1 MLLLQVLI
9 VSNLL
14 PSPLSFY
21 FPLLYLVSPPW
32 SCAVA
37 FGRVVAL
44 LLLLLLLAT
53 IRCDAM
59 RCDVIWCDGDCSLS
73 FCLCFSSLASFSAHE
88 VFSPC
93 LQLSLVV
100 SRRSAR
106 SAVCF
111 IYFIMMV
118 SMRLRSS
125 LIIMHF
131 QILLLYLPQ
140 LSIVYWLITYL
151 PAFFVFEGETFS
163 SLSIFLIAASIFVF
177 VLLPTK

>member
-1 MLLLQVLI
+1 MR
-9 VSNLL
+9 
-14 PSPLSFY
+14 
-21 FPLLYLVSPPW
+21 W
-32 SCAVA
+32 
-37 FGRVVAL
+37 RWRW
-44 LLLLLLLAT
+44 
-53 IRCDAM
+53 RCDAM
-59 RCDVIWCDGDCSLS
+59 RCDAMRCDGDEMATV
-73 FCLCFSSLASFSAHE
+73 LCRAACASRRSAPFSAHE

-125 LIIMHF
+125 PIIMYF

-140 LSIVYWLITYL
+140 SSIVLTYL
-151 PAFFVFEGETFS
+151 VDHLSSSFLCFRRRNFLEFVDLFDCCFD
-163 SLSIFLIAASIFVF
+163 LRLR
-177 VLLPTK
+177 

>member
-1 MLLLQVLI
+1 MR
-9 VSNLL
+9 
-14 PSPLSFY
+14 
-21 FPLLYLVSPPW
+21 
-32 SCAVA
+32 CDGDGDGDGDAM
-37 FGRVVAL
+37 
-44 LLLLLLLAT
+44 
-53 IRCDAM
+53 RCDAM
-59 RCDVIWCDGDCSLS
+59 RCDGDEMATV
-73 FCLCFSSLASFSAHE
+73 LCRAACASRRSAPFSADE

-125 LIIMHF
+125 PIIMYF

-140 LSIVYWLITYL
+140 SSIVHWLITYL
-151 PAFFVFEGETFS
+151 PAFFVSEGETFP
-163 SLSIFLIAASIFVF
+163 SLSIFLIAALIFASVDSVVF
-177 VLLPTK
+177 GHHLVILRSKRR